1 MTRDYANHRTNK
13 RKSSGNVRRSPTKS
27 SHGGG
32 SKFFPGLVTGLV
44 LGVMLSLFVDF
55 SAIFEDA
62 SKKIPEITNKKHE
75 VPSAPRFDFYSLLQD
90 SEKIL
95 VDDETPIINERL
107 ELGEPSAAPAE
118 TATAAKASLSED
130 IYLLQVGSF
139 KSEGDADS
147 LRVNL
152 LLLNLD
158 AHIEKVKPKPGETWY
173 RVLVG
178 PMDTRAEVSSA
189 RDKLASNRIDSLL
202 LKRKR

>member
-1 MTRDYANHRTNK
+1 MTRDYANQRSHK
-13 RKSSGNVRRSPTKS
+13 RKSSGNVRRTPSKP
-27 SHGGG
+27 SHGSG
-32 SKFFPGLVTGLV
+32 SKYFSGLLTGVV
-44 LGVMLSLFVDF
+44 LGVLLSVFVDF
-55 SAIFEDA
+55 SAIFDDA
-62 SKKIPEITNKKHE
+62 SKKIPEITNKKVA
-75 VPSAPRFDFYSLLQD
+75 VPSAPRFDFYSLLQE

-95 VDDETPIINERL
+95 VNDETPIINERL
-107 ELGEPSAAPAE
+107 ELGEPTATPTE
-118 TATAAKASLSED
+118 TATEKAPALSED

-139 KSEGDADS
+139 KSESDADS

-178 PMDTRAEVSSA
+178 PMDTRSQVSSA